1 MFSRLPS
8 VDLQTFEDSEK
19 LYDLCMTI
27 AIFKLWVLRGKEII
41 DMQNA
46 GQYDNFNLMKEF
58 IEDLRSKGTQMYNQH
73 LLPTQ

>member
-1 MFSRLPS
+1 
-8 VDLQTFEDSEK
+8 
-19 LYDLCMTI
+19 MTI